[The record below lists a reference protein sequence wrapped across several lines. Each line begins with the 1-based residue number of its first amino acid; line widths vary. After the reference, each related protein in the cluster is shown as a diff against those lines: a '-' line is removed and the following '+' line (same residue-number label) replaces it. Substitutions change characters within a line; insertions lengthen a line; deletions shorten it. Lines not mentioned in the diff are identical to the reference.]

1 LFWGFALRLRLATYM
16 PTIKED
22 DMRAL
27 LQRVTEAEVKVE
39 GQKIGSTGAGL
50 LILICAMAGDTQA
63 EADQL
68 INKITKLRIFKDDAG
83 KMNKSI
89 IDISG
94 STLVVSQFTLA
105 ADTKRGNRP
114 GFSTAAFPD
123 EGRALYEYFADGL
136 AQAGVPVE
144 TGKFGA
150 DMKVSLINDGP
161 VTIWLDTAE
170 GK

>member
-1 LFWGFALRLRLATYM
+1 
-16 PTIKED
+16 
-22 DMRAL
+22 MRAL
-27 LQRVTEAEVKVE
+27 LQRVSEAEVKVK
-39 GQKIGSTGAGL
+39 GQQIGATGAGL

-89 IDISG
+89 MDIGG
-94 STLVVSQFTLA
+94 SALVVSQFTLA

-114 GFSTAAFPD
+114 GFSNAASPED
-123 EGRALYEYFADGL
+123 GRALYEYFSDGL
-136 AQAGVPVE
+136 AQAGVRVE
-144 TGKFGA
+144 TGDFGA